1 MCNMLLLISA
11 GVAAAPLVGSQQF
24 ATLLVSFCLLD
35 CCTTQFAG
43 LPVMSCLLT
52 LQAEIHAIALL
63 LSCMHDSTHCWILV
77 QPYINCMVV
86 PQGYVILAGSCVR
99 SFPQVVRMSKN
110 KRCSLTS
117 PMDLPCLA
125 CMHMVLFY
133 FPLPVSTFA
142 ALCCMVVAPN
152 HLPSADVFFQLICII
167 CLSKLHD

>member
-63 LSCMHDSTHCWILV
+63 LSCMQSSTHCLILA
-77 QPYINCMVV
+77 QCIIV

-117 PMDLPCLA
+117 PMGLPCLA
-125 CMHMVLFY
+125 CMHMVLFC
-133 FPLPVSTFA
+133 FPLPVSAFA
-142 ALCCMVVAPN
+142 GQCCMVFAPN
-152 HLPSADVFFQLICII
+152 HLRLLQTFPFS
-167 CLSKLHD
+167 